1 MSDREPDRNDS
12 TDEATWQ
19 DLVARLQETPDLEPG
34 PNSAEK
40 QNSTGKDLP
49 GPAAQAPATGGTE
62 PHTPADPRT
71 PPDPRTAAERTRAIF
86 ENQPL
91 RRDSGTGPATGP
103 RDYSPR
109 EDESDGS
116 FVPEEPP
123 PLGSGEPLVILAW
136 LGAAGGPLL
145 LLLFAMFWRS
155 APLTVVLGVVALFVA
170 SAGYLLF
177 RLPQH
182 RDEDDDGAA
191 V

>member
-1 MSDREPDRNDS
+1 MTDREPDRNES
-12 TDEATWQ
+12 TDDATWQ
-19 DLVARLQETPDLEPG
+19 DLVARLQETPDLNPG
-34 PNSAEK
+34 ETNSDQSAH
-40 QNSTGKDLP
+40 P
-49 GPAAQAPATGGTE
+49 GPAAAVQP
-62 PHTPADPRT
+62 DSRT
-71 PPDPRTAAERTRAIF
+71 PPDPRSPAERTRAIF

-91 RRDSGTGPATGP
+91 RRDPNTDPSTGP

-109 EDESDGS
+109 DDESDGS
-116 FVPEEPP
+116 FIPEEPP

-155 APLTVVLGVVALFVA
+155 APLTVVLGIVALFVA
-170 SAGYLLF
+170 SSGYLLY

>member
-1 MSDREPDRNDS
+1 MTEREPDRNES
-12 TDEATWQ
+12 TDDATWQ
-19 DLVARLQETPDLEPG
+19 DLVARLQETPDLDPG
-34 PNSAEK
+34 EGTPGRSADA
-40 QNSTGKDLP
+40 GP
-49 GPAAQAPATGGTE
+49 GAAVPPGS
-62 PHTPADPRT
+62 RT
-71 PPDPRTAAERTRAIF
+71 PPDPRSAAERTRAIF

-91 RRDSGTGPATGP
+91 RRDADTGSIGPGP
-103 RDYSPR
+103 RDYSPQD
-109 EDESDGS
+109 DESDGS

-155 APLTVVLGVVALFVA
+155 APLTVVLGIVALFVA
-170 SAGYLLF
+170 SSGYLLY

>member
-1 MSDREPDRNDS
+1 MVKPDS
-12 TDEATWQ
+12 
-19 DLVARLQETPDLEPG
+19 L
-34 PNSAEK
+34 
-40 QNSTGKDLP
+40 
-49 GPAAQAPATGGTE
+49 
-62 PHTPADPRT
+62 T
-71 PPDPRTAAERTRAIF
+71 PPDPRSPAERTRAIF

-91 RRDSGTGPATGP
+91 RRDPNPGAGP
-103 RDYSPR
+103 RDYNPQ

-155 APLTVVLGVVALFVA
+155 APLTVVLGIVALFVV
-170 SAGYLLF
+170 SSGYLLY

-182 RDEDDDGAA
+182 RDENDDGAA

>member
-1 MSDREPDRNDS
+1 AASI
-12 TDEATWQ
+12 
-19 DLVARLQETPDLEPG
+19 PG
-34 PNSAEK
+34 
-40 QNSTGKDLP
+40 
-49 GPAAQAPATGGTE
+49 
-62 PHTPADPRT
+62 DPTT
-71 PPDPRTAAERTRAIF
+71 PPEQKSPAERTRAIF

-91 RRDSGTGPATGP
+91 LRDAGAGAETGP
-103 RDYSPR
+103 RDYSPP

-170 SAGYLLF
+170 SSGYLLF

>member
-1 MSDREPDRNDS
+1 MTDREPDRNES

-19 DLVARLQETPDLEPG
+19 DLVARLLETPDLDPG
-34 PNSAEK
+34 NRTKE
-40 QNSTGKDLP
+40 QETGAADA
-49 GPAAQAPATGGTE
+49 GPDAAGTAGKSIE
-62 PHTPADPRT
+62 DPLT
-71 PPDPRTAAERTRAIF
+71 PPEQKTPAERTRAIF

-91 RRDSGTGPATGP
+91 LRDAGAGADSGP
-103 RDYSPR
+103 RDYSPP

-136 LGAAGGPLL
+136 LGASGGPLL

-155 APLTVVLGVVALFVA
+155 APLTVVLGVVAVFVA
-170 SAGYLLF
+170 SSGYLLF

-182 RDEDDDGAA
+182 RDEGDDGAA

>member
-1 MSDREPDRNDS
+1 MTDREPERNES
-12 TDEATWQ
+12 TDDATWQ
-19 DLVARLQETPDLEPG
+19 DLVARLQETPDLDPG
-34 PNSAEK
+34 ADTPERD
-40 QNSTGKDLP
+40 THP
-49 GPAAQAPATGGTE
+49 GPAAAVQPDSR
-62 PHTPADPRT
+62 TPSDPRT
-71 PPDPRTAAERTRAIF
+71 PAERTRAIF

-91 RRDSGTGPATGP
+91 RREPLTGPSTGP
-103 RDYSPR
+103 RDYSPQ

-155 APLTVVLGVVALFVA
+155 APLTVVLGIVALFVV
-170 SAGYLLF
+170 SSGYLLY